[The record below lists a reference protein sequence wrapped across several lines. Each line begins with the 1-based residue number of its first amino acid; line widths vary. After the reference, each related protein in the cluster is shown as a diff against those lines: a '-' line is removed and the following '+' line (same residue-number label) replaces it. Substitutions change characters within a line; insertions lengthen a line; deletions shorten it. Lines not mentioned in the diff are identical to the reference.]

1 MVKVA
6 HWSIVTLVVEDVWVG
21 FLELLEH
28 LLTVLQLHQR
38 WLEGLDCVEDFLLQ
52 GFIADDEQS
61 LLKHIVAEL
70 VVDELLDDEVY
81 SGLEVLGLLGLAAE
95 LFHKLLVVIWKVT
108 FEYFVDMGFR

>member
-1 MVKVA
+1 M
-6 HWSIVTLVVEDVWVG
+6 WVG

-28 LLTVLQLHQR
+28 LLTVFQLHQR
-38 WLEGLDCVEDFLLQ
+38 WLEGLDCVEDFLFQ

-70 VVDELLDDEVY
+70 VVDKLLDDEVH

-95 LFHKLLVVIWKVT
+95 LFHDLLVIIWKVT